1 MLSPL
6 PRRPIGLPKIS
17 PTPRPAAAMHILA
30 ALLEQRTGQQ
40 IAANREWRIET
51 ALKPVL
57 RERGLETLDQLAGEI
72 VCGTDPLVADQV
84 VDALL
89 NQESSFFRD
98 AAVLDMVGAAIQE
111 MRAHAPTRNIRVW
124 SAGCSMGQEP
134 LSLAMLF
141 AEQVE
146 ATGGRMPEIVATDVS
161 EAALTRA
168 RMGRFSQFEIQRGL
182 PIRRMM
188 RWFDADGGD
197 WAAKPELVR
206 QISFRRLNLVA
217 DPLPIGKFDVVLCR
231 NVLLYLSPTLRR
243 QVLDRLASVMRP
255 GGLLV
260 LGAGETVIGQTE
272 AFQPAPDHRG
282 LYEMIAG

>member
-6 PRRPIGLPKIS
+6 PRRLIAM
-17 PTPRPAAAMHILA
+17 PTPRPTGAMQILA
-30 ALLEQRTGQQ
+30 SLLEQRTGQQ

-57 RERGLETLDQLAGEI
+57 RERGLETLDQLAAEI
-72 VCGTDPLVADQV
+72 LSGSDPLVADQV

-98 AAVLDMVGAAIQE
+98 AAVLDLAAAAVQA
-111 MRAHAPTRNIRVW
+111 MREQAPNRNVRLW

-134 LSLAMLF
+134 LSLAMLLD
-141 AEQVE
+141 EQIE
-146 ATGGRMPEIVATDVS
+146 SNGGRMPEIVASDVS
-161 EAALTRA
+161 EAALARA
-168 RMGRFSQFEIQRGL
+168 RGGRFSQFEIQRGL

-188 RWFDADGGD
+188 RWFDAAGGD
-197 WAAKPELVR
+197 WAAKPELMR
-206 QISFRRLNLVA
+206 QISFRRINLVA
-217 DPLPIGKFDVVLCR
+217 DALPPGKFDVVLCR

-243 QVLDRLASVMRP
+243 QVLDRLAGVMRP

-272 AFQPAPDHRG
+272 AFRPSQEYRG
-282 LYEMIAG
+282 LYEMAAA

>member
-1 MLSPL
+1 MQ
-6 PRRPIGLPKIS
+6 
-17 PTPRPAAAMHILA
+17 ILA
-30 ALLEQRTGQQ
+30 SLLEQRTGQQ

-57 RERGLETLDQLAGEI
+57 RERGLETLDQLAAEI
-72 VCGTDPLVADQV
+72 LSGSDPLVADQV

-98 AAVLDMVGAAIQE
+98 AAVLDLAAAAVQA
-111 MRAHAPTRNIRVW
+111 MREQAPNRNVRLW

-134 LSLAMLF
+134 LSLAMLLD
-141 AEQVE
+141 EQIE
-146 ATGGRMPEIVATDVS
+146 SNGGRMPEIVASDVS
-161 EAALTRA
+161 EAALARA
-168 RMGRFSQFEIQRGL
+168 RGGRFSQFEIQRGL

-188 RWFDADGGD
+188 RWFDAAGGD
-197 WAAKPELVR
+197 WAAKPELMR
-206 QISFRRLNLVA
+206 QISFRRINLVA
-217 DPLPIGKFDVVLCR
+217 DALPPGKFDVVLCR

-243 QVLDRLASVMRP
+243 QVLDRLAGVMRP

-272 AFQPAPDHRG
+272 AFRPSQEYRG
-282 LYEMIAG
+282 LYEMAAA